1 MEILLSLVN
10 PKRIFTFMT
19 EKMLMFGIE
28 AVHTSVGRGHD
39 QGPSP
44 GTTLGVSALSH
55 RSFEL
60 SVSICGL
67 SLFIDASVS
76 KMCP

>member
-1 MEILLSLVN
+1 
-10 PKRIFTFMT
+10 MT
-19 EKMLMFGIE
+19 AKMLMFGIQ

-44 GTTLGVSALSH
+44 GTALGVSALSH

-67 SLFIDASVS
+67 SPFICASVS